1 MADNKD
7 KGFRQERKA
16 AFNPGADADDAAP
29 QARDVSMPAPP
40 SLADVESHHADIGME
55 GAQGMQIQGNIPP
68 QLQDAMRRQ
77 PMQQKRVKQEAMVPQ
92 NFNPNDRFRD
102 FRDPA
107 LEAVLRKLQPSSGQ
121 YDEVILPST
130 GKFYTNGEGPA
141 DGKLH
146 IRPMTGAE
154 EQILATPRYVKKGVA
169 VNKIFEQC
177 IAEEVDPDRLL
188 TVDRTYLLIYLRGIS
203 FTPAYD
209 VDIQCPGCTARFQ
222 TTIDLNSL
230 NVEDCPDHFSHAD
243 LEGVLPTS
251 GLKFRYRLSTGR
263 DEQLV
268 TEHREKRMKE
278 FGDAAADDTLLYRA
292 SLLIEE
298 IEGVVGQIAIQTVIS
313 RLPINDVAHL
323 RNLINEPPFGVNTK
337 VDMIC
342 PSCTSEFEIDMPL
355 EANFFF
361 PRRNKEQERKKQMA
375 AIQQ

>member
-16 AFNPGADADDAAP
+16 AFNPSTDAPDTGG
-29 QARDVSMPAPP
+29 RDMTMPTPP
-40 SLADVESHHADIGME
+40 ALADVENHRSDMGME
-55 GAQGMQIQGNIPP
+55 APMGMELQGNIPH
-68 QLQDAMRRQ
+68 QLQEQMRRQ
-77 PMQQKRVKQEAMVPQ
+77 PMQQKRTKQEPEQPQ
-92 NFNPNDRFRD
+92 FNPHDRFSQ

-107 LEAVLRKLQPSSGQ
+107 LEAVLKRLQPASGN
-121 YDEVILPST
+121 YDEVILPSL
-130 GKFYTNGEGPA
+130 GKFYANGEGPT

-169 VNKIFEQC
+169 INKIFEQC
-177 IAEEVDPDRLL
+177 IAEEIDAERLL

-209 VDIQCPGCTARFQ
+209 VDVQCPSCSARFQ
-222 TTIDLNSL
+222 TTINLNSL
-230 NVEDCPDHFSHAD
+230 AVEDCPDDFTTGE

-268 TEHREKRMKE
+268 TEHRDKRVKD

-298 IEGVVGQIAIQTVIS
+298 IEGVVGQHAIQTIIS
-313 RLPINDVAHL
+313 RLPINDVAYL
-323 RNLINEPPFGVNTK
+323 RNIINEPPFGVNTK

-355 EANFFF
+355 ESNFFF
-361 PRRNKEQERKKQMA
+361 PRRNKEQEKKQKMETS
-375 AIQQ
+375 IQ